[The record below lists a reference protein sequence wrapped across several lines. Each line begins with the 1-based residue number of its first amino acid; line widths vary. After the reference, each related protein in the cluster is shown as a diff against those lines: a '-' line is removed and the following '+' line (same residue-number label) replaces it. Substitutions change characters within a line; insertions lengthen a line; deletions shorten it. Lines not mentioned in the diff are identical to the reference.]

1 MRLEQLVA
9 LWGDPIGPALDP
21 ALRLPR
27 VCTDSRRLQPG
38 DLFVPLTGEQHDG
51 HRFLDQAAEAGA
63 LAALIERSRASERPA
78 SLPAWFVDDTQ
89 LAYQQ
94 LARAW
99 RQTLEAPVIAVTG
112 SAGKTTTRELVRA
125 VLAPLGPVLATSG
138 NENNDVGVPLTLLK
152 ASSSEAAVVVEMG
165 MRGLGEIERL
175 SRCAL
180 PDVVV
185 ITNIGTA
192 HIGRLGSREAI
203 AQAKCEITA
212 ALSPAGLV
220 VIPAG
225 DPLLEQALGA
235 VWSGRVRRVAL
246 IGDDAADGAAASAPS
261 SAGSGS
267 AAVGLHVPAPDLLG
281 QIEGDPGAAG
291 GAWLQLLAGP
301 GAAEGATAPTGTAAP
316 AGSAAPADAAAPA
329 PVASAE
335 GASTG
340 EPFADSSPA
349 AFRVPLPLPGR
360 HNARNLLLALAVAL
374 ELGVRADQLQA
385 LQVEVPGGR
394 SRRLQLGAVQ
404 VLDETY
410 NASPEAVLAALDLLA
425 AQPGRRFAA
434 LGTMLELGEQSEA
447 LHRAV
452 ARRAADLKLDGLVIV
467 DGGAMGAAM
476 QEAASG
482 LPRLARVQSPAQA
495 AEALLG
501 WLQPGDQLLLKA
513 SRGVALERAIPL
525 LAAQLAGAAGVAPA

>member
-21 ALRLPR
+21 AVPLPR

-51 HRFLDQAAEAGA
+51 HRFLSQAAEAGA
-63 LAALIERSRASERPA
+63 LAALIARARAAERPA
-78 SLPAWFVDDTQ
+78 SLPAWLVDDTQ

-99 RQTLEAPVIAVTG
+99 RQTLAAPVIAVTG

-152 ASSSEAAVVVEMG
+152 ASPSEAAVVVEMG

-246 IGDDAADGAAASAPS
+246 TGDDAA
-261 SAGSGS
+261 
-267 AAVGLHVPAPDLLG
+267 VGLPVPAPDLLG
-281 QIEGDPGAAG
+281 QIEGDPGAAS

-301 GAAEGATAPTGTAAP
+301 GVAAG
-316 AGSAAPADAAAPA
+316 AAAPVGA
-329 PVASAE
+329 AAPTPVASAE

-340 EPFADSSPA
+340 EASTHPSPTE
-349 AFRVPLPLPGR
+349 FRVPLPLPGR

-452 ARRAADLKLDGLVIV
+452 ARRAADLQLDGLVIV
-467 DGGAMGAAM
+467 DGGATGAAM

-482 LPRLARVQSPAQA
+482 LPRLARVQSPAEA

>member
-21 ALRLPR
+21 AVPLPR

-51 HRFLDQAAEAGA
+51 HRFLSQAAEAGA
-63 LAALIERSRASERPA
+63 LAALIARTRAAERPA
-78 SLPAWFVDDTQ
+78 SLPAWLVDDTQ
-89 LAYQQ
+89 VAYQQ

-99 RQTLEAPVIAVTG
+99 RQTLAAPVIAVTG

-152 ASSSEAAVVVEMG
+152 ASPSEAAVVVEMG

-212 ALSPAGLV
+212 SLSPAGLV
-220 VIPAG
+220 VIPTG

-246 IGDDAADGAAASAPS
+246 TGDEV
-261 SAGSGS
+261 AGSGS
-267 AAVGLHVPAPDLLG
+267 AAVGPHVPAPDLLG

-301 GAAEGATAPTGTAAP
+301 GVAEG
-316 AGSAAPADAAAPA
+316 AAAPA

-340 EPFADSSPA
+340 EASTDPSPTE
-349 AFRVPLPLPGR
+349 FRVPLPLPGR

-374 ELGVRADQLQA
+374 ELGVRADQLQV

-394 SRRLQLGAVQ
+394 SRRLQLGGVQ

-452 ARRAADLKLDGLVIV
+452 ARRAADLQLDGLVIV
-467 DGGAMGAAM
+467 DGGAIGAAM

-482 LPRLARVQSPAQA
+482 LPRLARVQSPAEA
-495 AEALLG
+495 AEALLR

>member
-9 LWGDPIGPALDP
+9 LWGDPIGGALDP
-21 ALRLPR
+21 ALPLPR
-27 VCTDSRRLQPG
+27 VCTDSRALQPG
-38 DLFVPLTGEQHDG
+38 DLFVPLTGELHDG
-51 HRFLDQAAEAGA
+51 HRFLAQAAEAGA
-63 LAALIERSRASERPA
+63 LAALIDRTRAAERPA
-78 SLPAWFVDDTQ
+78 ALPAWPVDDTQ

-99 RQTLEAPVIAVTG
+99 REQLAAPVIAVTG

-152 ASSSEAAVVVEMG
+152 ARSSDAAVVVEMG

-175 SRCAL
+175 SRCAR

-246 IGDDAADGAAASAPS
+246 IGDAAADVVHGSGDAA
-261 SAGSGS
+261 
-267 AAVGLHVPAPDLLG
+267 VLLG
-281 QIEGDPGAAG
+281 QIEGDPGAAD
-291 GAWLQLLAGP
+291 GAWLKLLAGP
-301 GAAEGATAPTGTAAP
+301 GIAEGAAAL
-316 AGSAAPADAAAPA
+316 A

-340 EPFADSSPA
+340 EAAALPA

-374 ELGVRADQLQA
+374 ELGVRTDQLQA

-394 SRRLQLGAVQ
+394 SRRLQIGAVQ

-452 ARRAADLKLDGLVIV
+452 ARRAADLQLDGLVIV
-467 DGGAMGAAM
+467 DGGATGAAM
-476 QEAASG
+476 QEEACA
-482 LPRLARVQSPAQA
+482 LPRLARVHSPAEA
-495 AEALLG
+495 AEALLL

-525 LAAQLAGAAGVAPA
+525 LAAQLAGAAGVVPV